1 MKNNIFKETRNKI
14 VITSNVIVLFSLF
27 VFSIIIALFYRVNLY
42 QQIDRDLTNQIEMLE
57 KIKQGDDITIQIP
70 FQTQM
75 PNTVLPHMTNPK
87 MILIIYEN
95 NHTIYQSPNRYFEEG
110 QNLNI
115 SKDSGNK
122 IVDFSYKNYSFRCR
136 SIDFNGVQ
144 LILLSN
150 TDSERISYTRLI
162 NIILFSFILLLALSI
177 YLSMLLAS
185 KVLKPIK
192 KSYNDQ
198 VQFVQNASHEMRTP
212 LAVIKGKLELL
223 AMQPN
228 ETFEE
233 NFEQFSA
240 IMSEVYSLER
250 LTKDLLILSKED
262 VDADL
267 VKINFNL
274 TEMIN
279 EFSEFYGAI
288 AESQNKYFFIDMTN
302 IVNLTINQD
311 YYRFKQSIV
320 ILIENAFKYTNE
332 SDTITAH
339 FEQHDKYLYIKI
351 TDTGIGIKDKDKEL
365 IFERFFRS
373 DDVRGK
379 NIDGNGIGLSLL
391 KSLSKSLGFKIHM
404 CSVYGQGT
412 EFTLIYKIK

>member
-14 VITSNVIVLFSLF
+14 VITSNVVVLFSLLI
-27 VFSIIIALFYRVNLY
+27 FSIIIALFYRVDLY

-57 KIKQGDDITIQIP
+57 KIKQGNEITIQVP
-70 FQTQM
+70 YQNQT

-95 NHTIYQSPNRYFEEG
+95 NHIIYQSPNRYFEEG

-115 SKDSGNK
+115 SEESINK
-122 IVDFSYKNYSFRCR
+122 IVDFNYKNYSFRCR
-136 SIDFNGVQ
+136 SIDFNGIQ

-150 TDSERISYTRLI
+150 TDSERISFTRLI
-162 NIILFSFILLLALSI
+162 RIISFSFILLLALSF

-223 AMQPN
+223 AMHSN
-228 ETFEE
+228 ETVEE
-233 NFEQFSA
+233 NFEQFST

-250 LTKDLLILSKED
+250 LTKELLILSKED
-262 VDADL
+262 VDADV
-267 VKINFNL
+267 VKTNFNL
-274 TEMIN
+274 TEIIN
-279 EFSEFYGAI
+279 EFSEFYGAV

-302 IVNLTINQD
+302 TANLTVSQD

-332 SDTITAH
+332 SDTISLR
-339 FEQHDKYLYIKI
+339 FEQHDKYLYIKV
-351 TDTGIGIKDKDKEL
+351 TDTGIGIKDKDKEF

-391 KSLSKSLGFKIHM
+391 KSLSKTLGFKIHM
-404 CSVYGQGT
+404 FSVYGQGT